1 MGFSVEQCDDEFM
14 AAVLQY
20 PLMSPRSAVAKMRL
34 IHSHSQL
41 PSDGSWQSELSAKV
55 KKAHRAAHVL
65 RLESPPKLLKARTSS
80 TDEPL
85 ERPMSAPRSKQERLD
100 RFEQFME
107 AKENAAHRT
116 STYRAARCDQ
126 SSTLTPQQPRCYEN
140 HAMIAHSALLRRAD
154 QMESEECGKRVQGQ
168 HRCE

>member
-1 MGFSVEQCDDEFM
+1 MGLSVEKYDDELM

-65 RLESPPKLLKARTSS
+65 RLESPPKLLSARTSS
-80 TDEPL
+80 TVEPM
-85 ERPMSAPRSKQERLD
+85 ERPISASRSKKEQLD
-100 RFEQFME
+100 RFEQFM
-107 AKENAAHRT
+107 AKENAHR
-116 STYRAARCDQ
+116 SRGLRCDQ
-126 SSTLTPQQPRCYEN
+126 SSALTLQEPRCYEN
-140 HAMIAHSALLRRAD
+140 PAMVAHSALLRRAD
-154 QMESEECGKRVQGQ
+154 KMESEGYGKRVQGQ
-168 HRCE
+168 RRCETR